1 MCQHTRGGQ
10 RHPTRVVYG
19 EELLSGAKTIFDT
32 DVCLVISIKKIA
44 VIDKNDMNMPVKGN
58 TQTILHKDIVLET
71 VQQALTL
78 LTFRVFFS

>member
-19 EELLSGAKTIFDT
+19 EELL
-32 DVCLVISIKKIA
+32 VNSIKEIA